1 MTKQK
6 KGFLVFICSL
16 LPGAGELYMGFR
28 KMGMSITLLFWGI
41 IACATSIGFDEL
53 TFLLPV
59 LWLYSFFNV
68 HNLKSLSDE
77 EFLATEDR
85 YILVDLFT
93 NNEELQSGAIIKKYR
108 SLLAGLLIL
117 FGVCGVWNTLCNIL
131 IMHGLLP
138 DYVATIIQNIGYE
151 LPGFVISI
159 ALIVLG
165 VKLIL
170 GKKEELSHDRTE
182 NNK

>member
-6 KGFLVFICSL
+6 KGFLLFICSL

-41 IACATSIGFDEL
+41 IACATITNFDQL

-68 HNLKSLSDE
+68 HNLKSLNEE
-77 EFLATEDR
+77 EFLTIEDR

-93 NNEELQSGAIIKKYR
+93 NNMELQNGTSIKKYR
-108 SLLAGLLIL
+108 NLLAGLFIL
-117 FGVCGVWNTLCNIL
+117 FGVCGLWNVLVNFLNGL
-131 IMHGLLP
+131 IP
-138 DYVATIIQNIGYE
+138 DYALVIIRDIGYE

-165 VKLIL
+165 AKLIL
-170 GKKEELSHDRTE
+170 GKKEVLDHDHIE

>member
-6 KGFLVFICSL
+6 KGFLLFICSL

-41 IACATSIGFDEL
+41 IACATITGFDEL

-59 LWLYSFFNV
+59 LWLYSFFNA
-68 HNLKSLSDE
+68 HNLKSLSNE
-77 EFLATEDR
+77 EFLAVEDH
-85 YILVDLFT
+85 YILVDLLV

-117 FGVCGVWNTLCNIL
+117 FGVCGVFNVIIDIL
-131 IMHGLLP
+131 GEFFAP
-138 DYVATIIQNIGYE
+138 PSYVLKILQNIRYA

-165 VKLIL
+165 IKLIL
-170 GKKEELSHDRTE
+170 GKKEELLHDRID